1 MLIPKFCTASW
12 RLVVCGEAVCG
23 AVVCGASCVEAWGE
37 ATPVAVAPSAVPVSS
52 ADRPPPV
59 GLTEMVMMP
68 PCSMVLTAM
77 CWDQYGP
84 EDRFVSTNRQNPGNV
99 DSKVS
104 IL

>member
-1 MLIPKFCTASW
+1 M
-12 RLVVCGEAVCG
+12 VCGETVCG
-23 AVVCGASCVEAWGE
+23 EVACGASSVEAWG
-37 ATPVAVAPSAVPVSS
+37 ATAPAAVAPSAAPVSS
-52 ADRPPPV
+52 ADRPPPG

-68 PCSMVLTAM
+68 PCSMVLTAI

-99 DSKVS
+99 DSKAS